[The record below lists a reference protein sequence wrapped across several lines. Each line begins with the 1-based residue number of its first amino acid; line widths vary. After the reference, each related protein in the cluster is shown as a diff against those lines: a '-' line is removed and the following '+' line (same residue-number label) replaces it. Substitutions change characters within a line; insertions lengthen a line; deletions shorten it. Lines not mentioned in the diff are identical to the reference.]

1 MEAQASEMKTGTLT
15 VVTTHIGNPADMTI
29 RAIKTLEQSDLIVCE
44 EFKEAVKLLKL
55 LQLKKELIS
64 MNEHNEQEQTEKIF
78 YELLNGKNIALIS
91 DCGTPGFADPGNLL
105 INKCI
110 EFNIRMDFVHGSN
123 SILAALVASGF
134 DISRFYFKGFLS
146 PKSDIRKKELRRIL
160 SYDKPVI
167 LMDTPYRLVTLL
179 NDISSLFP
187 ERKISLAINLTQKDE
202 LILYGTSAEVLQ
214 KLQEHFGD
222 EKIKAE
228 FVLVADK
235 KEKIV

>member
-1 MEAQASEMKTGTLT
+1 MEVQASEMKPGRLT

-29 RAIKTLEQSDLIVCE
+29 RAIKSLEQADLVVCE

-110 EFNIRMDFVHGSN
+110 DFNIKMDFVHGSN
-123 SILAALVASGF
+123 SVLAALVASGF

-160 SYDKPVI
+160 FYDKPVI
-167 LMDTPYRLVTLL
+167 LMDTPYRLVSLL
-179 NDISSLFP
+179 NDISILFP
-187 ERKISLAINLTQKDE
+187 ERIISLAINLTQKDE
-202 LILYGTSAEVLQ
+202 LILHGTSAEVLE
-214 KLQEHFGD
+214 KLKEHFGT

-235 KEKIV
+235 KDK